1 MTSKSSIP
9 DASDTG
15 KLARLLA
22 EFAQFGG
29 LATGGVTRLCASAAD
44 GEARDAFATL
54 LREAG
59 AEVSTDRIGNQFGIF
74 RLGSRADAPL
84 VMMGSHLD
92 SQPRGGRFDGVL
104 GVLAAF
110 EAGRRLVLAKRA
122 GVLFD
127 SDFCAVNWTNEE
139 GARFRPS
146 LLGSGTFVGKI
157 NVDDALA
164 SRDDDGVTLSD
175 ALAAIGY
182 RGTDAPPRAPSCYV
196 ELHVE
201 QGALLEAEAVPVGI
215 VTRNWGAAK
224 IDVSFKGEQAHTG
237 PAKMGSRRDALFA
250 AAQLICDVR
259 AIADKWPDRIHT
271 SVGRLVVQPNS
282 PNVVPS
288 QTDLSIELRAVD
300 NSILH
305 EAEIIAMQ
313 AINDAAKRANV
324 AAEIGNRTSRPIRV
338 LPPAVGELVKL
349 CASEAGVRSR
359 EIDTVSGHDALNLID
374 TCPTGLVFVPS
385 VGGIAHNENE
395 DTHSADLDTGMTVLL
410 RVATR
415 LCQSGGDPV
424 AAARGA

>member
-1 MTSKSSIP
+1 MTSNSSIP
-9 DASDTG
+9 DASCTG
-15 KLARLLA
+15 ELANLLGR
-22 EFAQFGG
+22 FAQFGG

-44 GEARDAFATL
+44 GEARDAFTAL

-59 AEVSTDRIGNQFGIF
+59 AEVSVDAVGNQFGIF
-74 RLGSRADAPL
+74 RLAERPGAPL

-110 EAGRRLVLAKRA
+110 EAGRRLMLEKRA
-122 GVLFD
+122 GVLFN

-146 LLGSGTFVGKI
+146 LLGSGTFVGKMS
-157 NVDDALA
+157 VDEALT
-164 SRDDDGVTLSD
+164 SRDDNGVTLSD
-175 ALAAIGY
+175 ALAAVGY

-201 QGALLEAEAVPVGI
+201 QGALLEADNVPIGI

-224 IDVSFKGEQAHTG
+224 IDVSFRGEQAHTG
-237 PAKMGSRRDALFA
+237 PAKMGARRDALFA

-300 NSILH
+300 NDILRD
-305 EAEIIAMQ
+305 AEIIAMHAIDQ
-313 AINDAAKRANV
+313 AAQRANV
-324 AAEIGNRTSRPIRV
+324 AVEIGNRSSRPIRV
-338 LPPAVGELVKL
+338 LPSAVGELVKL
-349 CASEAGVRSR
+349 CALEAGVRSR
-359 EIDTVSGHDALNLID
+359 EIDTVSGHDALSLLD
-374 TCPTGLVFVPS
+374 MCPVGLVFVPS
-385 VGGIAHNENE
+385 IGGIAHNENE
-395 DTHSADLDTGMTVLL
+395 NTHSDDLDTGMAVLM

-424 AAARGA
+424 AAARGG